1 VSPPPLPSLQDIEAV
16 DPEYYKNLKWMLE
29 NDITDVLDL
38 TFTAESDFFGKTE
51 VVELVPGGREAKVTE
66 ANKREYV
73 NLIARHRMTTSIKAQ
88 IQVGTRVCG
97 GAGDMGGGVGVL
109 WENVVVVCSTET
121 PAH

>member
-1 VSPPPLPSLQDIEAV
+1 MLQDIEAV

-51 VVELVPGGREAKVTE
+51 VVELVPGGRDSKVTE

-73 NLIARHRMTTSIKAQ
+73 NLIARHRMTTSIKPQ
-88 IQVGTRVCG
+88 IQVSPSSGAPFTTMLPCCRTLG
-97 GAGDMGGGVGVL
+97 QPGAGSDL
-109 WENVVVVCSTET
+109 
-121 PAH
+121 

>member
-1 VSPPPLPSLQDIEAV
+1 VLQDIEAV

-51 VVELVPGGREAKVTE
+51 VVELVPGGRDSKVTE

-73 NLIARHRMTTSIKAQ
+73 NLIARHRMTTSIKPQ
-88 IQVGTRVCG
+88 IQVRHSSWAALVCLCCVNME
-97 GAGDMGGGVGVL
+97 ARLAWTSV
-109 WENVVVVCSTET
+109 
-121 PAH
+121 A

>member
-1 VSPPPLPSLQDIEAV
+1 
-16 DPEYYKNLKWMLE
+16 MLE

-51 VVELVPGGREAKVTE
+51 VVELVAGGREAKVTE

-88 IQVGTRVCG
+88 IQVGRGDG
-97 GAGDMGGGVGVL
+97 GLRGDGGDREEGLQTTYGGGQVACSKEDSIQGYTCHGVCL
-109 WENVVVVCSTET
+109 LAAQN
-121 PAH
+121 